1 MSFSMHDY
9 LDVLSS
15 IAICIFAF
23 SAFPQIRKI
32 LKNRMANDIS
42 LGMSQMIAAGNLLML
57 IRALAIGDIFF
68 SLNYAFQFA
77 LWGTIIILIVI
88 YRGRN

>member
-1 MSFSMHDY
+1 MYDC

-15 IAICIFAF
+15 IAICIFAL
-23 SAFPQIRKI
+23 SALPQIRKI
-32 LKNRMANDIS
+32 LRYGMARDIS

-57 IRALAIGDIFF
+57 IRAIAIKDFF
-68 SLNYAFQFA
+68 FLLNYAFQLA
-77 LWGTIIILIVI
+77 LWTTIIILILI